1 MNNIFKALKSL
12 LPGKSWKLK
21 GDPTSQ
27 QDFEVMFEIV
37 TGKTKDNDA
46 IYSTNPNDF
55 GVTWSEIQAEIVRLQ
70 AEYEAKEY
78 QRDRAVAYPSIQEQL
93 DLLYWDKVNGTNN
106 WEAAIEA
113 VKTEYPKP

>member
-1 MNNIFKALKSL
+1 MITKVNAIQSL
-12 LPGKSWKLK
+12 RPNAQWTLR
-21 GDPTSQ
+21 GDDLEWLDTNTTAPT
-27 QDFEVMFEIV
+27 E
-37 TGKTKDNDA
+37 
-46 IYSTNPNDF
+46 
-55 GVTWSEIQAEIVRLQ
+55 AEINAEITRLQ

>member
-1 MNNIFKALKSL
+1 MITKALKSL
-12 LPGKSWKLK
+12 RPKAEWVTH
-21 GDPTSQ
+21 GDSYEGIEWLDQTQTKPT
-27 QDFEVMFEIV
+27 E
-37 TGKTKDNDA
+37 
-46 IYSTNPNDF
+46 
-55 GVTWSEIQAEIVRLQ
+55 AEINAEIARLQ
-70 AEYEAKEY
+70 AEYEAKQY

>member
-1 MNNIFKALKSL
+1 MNITQKLAQAMSSLRPNGGWVIRGDVVEWDDKSQD
-12 LPGKSWKLK
+12 K
-21 GDPTSQ
+21 PT
-27 QDFEVMFEIV
+27 E
-37 TGKTKDNDA
+37 
-46 IYSTNPNDF
+46 
-55 GVTWSEIQAEIVRLQ
+55 AEINAEIARLQ
-70 AEYEAKEY
+70 AEYEAKQY

>member
-1 MNNIFKALKSL
+1 MITKIQAIVSL
-12 LPGKSWKLK
+12 VPNAQVTIRGE
-21 GDPTSQ
+21 
-27 QDFEVMFEIV
+27 EVEWFVPAIAPV
-37 TGKTKDNDA
+37 T
-46 IYSTNPNDF
+46 
-55 GVTWSEIQAEIVRLQ
+55 EEQIQAEVARLQ

>member
-1 MNNIFKALKSL
+1 MIYYVNAIQSL
-12 LPGKSWKLK
+12 VPNAQCAVN
-21 GDPTSQ
+21 GDCY
-27 QDFEVMFEIV
+27 EGIV
-37 TGKTKDNDA
+37 WHDERPIPSKEAVETEFT
-46 IYSTNPNDF
+46 
-55 GVTWSEIQAEIVRLQ
+55 RLQ

-78 QRDRAVAYPSIQEQL
+78 QRDRAVAYPTIQEQL

>member
-1 MNNIFKALKSL
+1 MNITDALISL
-12 LPGKSWKLK
+12 RPNAKWALMGTSYEGLDWLDETQTK
-21 GDPTSQ
+21 PT
-27 QDFEVMFEIV
+27 E
-37 TGKTKDNDA
+37 A
-46 IYSTNPNDF
+46 
-55 GVTWSEIQAEIVRLQ
+55 EIQAEIIRLQ

-78 QRDRAVAYPSIQEQL
+78 QRERATAYPTIQEQL

>member
-1 MNNIFKALKSL
+1 MINKAHAIISL
-12 LPGKSWKLK
+12 VPNA
-21 GDPTSQ
+21 
-27 QDFEVMFEIV
+27 EVAVREGVVEWINPSVAPV
-37 TGKTKDNDA
+37 TE
-46 IYSTNPNDF
+46 
-55 GVTWSEIQAEIVRLQ
+55 SEINAEIARLQ

-78 QRDRAVAYPSIQEQL
+78 QRARAVAYPTIQEQL